1 MQLQAIPPWVQS
13 LYIILVLLRL
23 SGPITLHKARVSSR
37 FRRIKAGTTE
47 LAWSPGSGV
56 WLVNAGSPTTMLS
69 YCFSG
74 PGPAMRT
81 ILMVRFRSISGYG
94 PHRTKLCG
102 NSCHPQRLHHAIR
115 MHSGLTWKGSTESI
129 EAGRVM
135 ASSKADGVDQ
145 GTELREGGLG
155 AEVSKLLSQ
164 QLSCC
169 VPLPCTGPPH
179 GLDVNR
185 VL

>member
-23 SGPITLHKARVSSR
+23 SGPITRHKTRFSSR

-47 LAWSPGSGV
+47 LAWSPGSDV
-56 WLVNAGSPTTMLS
+56 WLVNAGSPTTMLN

-74 PGPAMRT
+74 PGPAMKA

-115 MHSGLTWKGSTESI
+115 MHSGLTWEGSTESI
-129 EAGRVM
+129 DSARIM
-135 ASSKADGVDQ
+135 ASSKAGSVARGTGV
-145 GTELREGGLG
+145 REGGLG
-155 AEVSKLLSQ
+155 AEVSKLCPSN
-164 QLSCC
+164 SDAACPC
-169 VPLPCTGPPH
+169 HVPGRRMPWT
-179 GLDVNR
+179 
-185 VL
+185 